1 MYLTKA
7 IVESGK
13 VMQWK
18 KGGYLVDKHSTGG
31 QGDKTS
37 LILAPLLA
45 CQGVRIPMI
54 SGRGLGPTGGT
65 LDKLESI
72 KGFRVG
78 LTLDE
83 VQQITDRIGL
93 VIAAQT
99 SEIAPADKKLYAL
112 RDVTATV
119 SSLPLIVSS
128 IMSKK
133 LAENVD
139 GLVLDVKFGSG
150 AFMRTKE
157 QSLELAK
164 AMVEVGKRYG
174 KKVVALQTNM
184 NQPLGDK
191 IGNALEI
198 QETIDILAG
207 TKRPK
212 DLVDLVM
219 ALGAEMLKM
228 AGLPNEMEKNLKS
241 GAGLAKFYEM
251 VREQGGDI
259 KAGLAVAKFK
269 KAIKAPKS
277 GFIHSIECDQLGMAV
292 I

>member
-1 MYLTKA
+1 
-7 IVESGK
+7 
-13 VMQWK
+13 
-18 KGGYLVDKHSTGG
+18 
-31 QGDKTS
+31 
-37 LILAPLLA
+37 
-45 CQGVRIPMI
+45 MI

-78 LTLDE
+78 LTLEE

-164 AMVEVGKRYG
+164 AMVEVGQRYG

-198 QETIDILAG
+198 
-207 TKRPK
+207 
-212 DLVDLVM
+212 
-219 ALGAEMLKM
+219 
-228 AGLPNEMEKNLKS
+228 
-241 GAGLAKFYEM
+241 
-251 VREQGGDI
+251 
-259 KAGLAVAKFK
+259 
-269 KAIKAPKS
+269 
-277 GFIHSIECDQLGMAV
+277 
-292 I
+292 